1 MAMCRGVRPD
11 LPSYKEKKK
20 LLVWEK
26 FMNVKKKLTLA
37 LISAPYKTKIRKIF
51 IKPAWAAKWTHLSPV
66 MKRKGKKII
75 KILKITKFR
84 SKI

>member
-11 LPSYKEKKK
+11 LPSYKEKN

-26 FMNVKKKLTLA
+26 FRNVKKKLTLA